1 MIQKF
6 LLALFG
12 LLLTVGCRQSEPQT
26 INTAQQSGGSIN
38 EKLTEA
44 EIENS
49 SDSDGVAWEVKT
61 LLGEIETAQRE
72 FGKRIQ
78 EEMQAGR
85 ITSNEGITGFTEA
98 HGPEKKA
105 REDEDAMQLIA
116 ANPGDASV
124 FPLIEWLISQP
135 NGDQEAIAW
144 DEVLKN
150 HIENQAVGELIV
162 NSVPFKPSEEF
173 EFRYKTIMKESPHP
187 SVKAKATN
195 AMANHLMTIQRIQGV
210 WDQLNWKE
218 TSEPHVAYLKNYQ
231 VDNQAIEDLLQTVLD
246 KYSDAFGDDVKD
258 VEFIDRVKA
267 TLNEV
272 KHFSVG
278 KTAPEIEGLDFSDN
292 PIKLSDYRGKV
303 VLLVF
308 WHHF

>member
-150 HIENQAVGELIV
+150 HVDNQAVGELIA
-162 NSVPFKPSEEF
+162 NNVPFKPSEEF
-173 EFRYKTIMKESPHP
+173 EFRYKTIMKESPQAGC
-187 SVKAKATN
+187 SC
-195 AMANHLMTIQRIQGV
+195 AMSIRQHGRCDRI
-210 WDQLNWKE
+210 
-218 TSEPHVAYLKNYQ
+218 S
-231 VDNQAIEDLLQTVLD
+231 
-246 KYSDAFGDDVKD
+246 
-258 VEFIDRVKA
+258 
-267 TLNEV
+267 
-272 KHFSVG
+272 
-278 KTAPEIEGLDFSDN
+278 
-292 PIKLSDYRGKV
+292 
-303 VLLVF
+303 
-308 WHHF
+308 